1 MIPDNIERAYFS
13 ISEASK
19 ALGVP
24 STTIRYWET
33 YFNIVIRRGR
43 KGRRKYTID
52 EIGRFAL
59 IARLAKWFKRKHIKE
74 LLRDG
79 RADKVLE
86 VLEPNV
92 SEPIL
97 EGTPMKIVA

>member
-1 MIPDNIERAYFS
+1 MIPDNIERTYFS
-13 ISEASK
+13 ISETSK

-24 STTIRYWET
+24 TTTIRYWET

-43 KGRRKYTID
+43 KSYRKYTLD
-52 EIGRFAL
+52 EIGRFAT
-59 IARLAKWFKRKHIKE
+59 IARLAKWFKRKHIKQ
-74 LLRDG
+74 LIRDG
-79 RADKVLE
+79 RAERVLQI
-86 VLEPNV
+86 LDPNV